1 MFVKLKYLR
10 HMSPSTSA
18 ALPLRSAGV
27 VEKTPV
33 KKEQVQIKFRI
44 PRALILHFG
53 KEDCV
58 VV

>member
-1 MFVKLKYLR
+1 
-10 HMSPSTSA
+10 MSPSTSA
-18 ALPLRSAGV
+18 ALPLCSAGV